1 MNPLILL
8 AFVEG
13 FKRPLTNYSKVQVKM
28 TFMGMILVDMHAY
41 GNDLKIAFVSSS
53 RAMDDPH
60 REPHPFLLVDES
72 FHGLPAH
79 IEYEDE

>member
-8 AFVEG
+8 AYVEG
-13 FKRPLTNYSKVQVKM
+13 FKIPLTYYFKVQVKM

-41 GNDLKIAFVSSS
+41 RNDLKIVFESSS
-53 RAMDDPH
+53 RPMDDPH

-72 FHGLPAH
+72 FHAPSRSH
-79 IEYEDE
+79 